1 VAAVAERLRLEEEFA
16 YFTQRAEDARARL
29 DTSGVPPPAAAV
41 APQAAA
47 GADEELCV
55 VCVDARKDRL
65 MLPCGHLCACE
76 TCAAELVLM
85 RPARCPIC
93 REGIRDVMRVFL

>member
-1 VAAVAERLRLEEEFA
+1 
-16 YFTQRAEDARARL
+16 
-29 DTSGVPPPAAAV
+29 
-41 APQAAA
+41 
-47 GADEELCV
+47 V

-76 TCAAELVLM
+76 ACAAELMRV

-93 REGIRDVMRVFL
+93 REGIREVMRVFL

>member
-1 VAAVAERLRLEEEFA
+1 
-16 YFTQRAEDARARL
+16 
-29 DTSGVPPPAAAV
+29 
-41 APQAAA
+41 
-47 GADEELCV
+47 